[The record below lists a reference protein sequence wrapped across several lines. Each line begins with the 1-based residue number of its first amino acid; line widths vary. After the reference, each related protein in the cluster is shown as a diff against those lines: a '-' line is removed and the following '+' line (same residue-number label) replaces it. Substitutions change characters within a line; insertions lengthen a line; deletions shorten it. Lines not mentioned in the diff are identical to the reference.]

1 MRNPALKEDIIK
13 EVESPYVTDHKK
25 AIIFANLFSICQ
37 FMTAVWTRLAI
48 KEK

>member
-1 MRNPALKEDIIK
+1 MRNPALKEENVK
-13 EVESPYVTDHKK
+13 EIDSPYVTDRKK
-25 AIIFANLFSICQ
+25 AILFANLFSICQ